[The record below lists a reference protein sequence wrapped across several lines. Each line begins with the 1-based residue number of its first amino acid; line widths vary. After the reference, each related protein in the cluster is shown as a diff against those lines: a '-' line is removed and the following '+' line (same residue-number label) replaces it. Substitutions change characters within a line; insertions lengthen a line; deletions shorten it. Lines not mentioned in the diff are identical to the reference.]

1 MIAAWL
7 LMRME
12 SLGALKMCCEVMI
25 DLSCHK
31 LLVPLNWTEMNVVN
45 LEENKILLLFG
56 FNDNTTYVCTMRI
69 WSSKRLMIY
78 KLNKLHLSN

>member
-45 LEENKILLLFG
+45 LEENKILLPLG
-56 FNDNTTYVCTMRI
+56 FNDNITHVCTMRI